1 MWDSANLTKKAVP
14 FSERKRLW
22 GEKRRHPGFTG
33 VILPLADGHGQLVD
47 DLPQSLRGGD
57 GGPDLR
63 HDQTGGVVGEH
74 AGGEQFQPGRK
85 PKADAAPAEAK
96 PVRKPRAKKA
106 DTGEA
111 KPKRK
116 PAAKKTEAESK

>member
-1 MWDSANLTKKAVP
+1 MKQKLLIVEDDRLMAEAAADYFAGKGWEVKKA
-14 FSERKRLW
+14 ED
-22 GEKRRHPGFTG
+22 GAEKP
-33 VILPLADGHGQLVD
+33 
-47 DLPQSLRGGD
+47 
-57 GGPDLR
+57 
-63 HDQTGGVVGEH
+63 
-74 AGGEQFQPGRK
+74 
-85 PKADAAPAEAK
+85 K